1 MSVVRFYEWCLC
13 EIDNVFSMSIFYVR
27 FKQSLENPQWFTQ
40 VLVVVAFVVF
50 ELFWHLCKIAT
61 STKHPFFVPENP
73 PHLIDVYQEA
83 HLLDKVCTKSSEFL
97 NIMIHSLII
106 KCTTV
111 LFKCFHSKLFV
122 GFDT

>member
-13 EIDNVFSMSIFYVR
+13 EIDNVFSMSIFNVR

-40 VLVVVAFVVF
+40 ILVVVAFVVF

-73 PHLIDVYQEA
+73 PH
-83 HLLDKVCTKSSEFL
+83 
-97 NIMIHSLII
+97 
-106 KCTTV
+106 
-111 LFKCFHSKLFV
+111 
-122 GFDT
+122 